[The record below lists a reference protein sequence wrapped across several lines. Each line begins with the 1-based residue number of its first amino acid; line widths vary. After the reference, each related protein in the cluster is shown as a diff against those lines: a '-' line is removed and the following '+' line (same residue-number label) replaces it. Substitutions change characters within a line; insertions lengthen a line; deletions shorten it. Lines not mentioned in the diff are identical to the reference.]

1 MLSSFLTYIEKQ
13 KLIAPKHTVLLA
25 VSGGID
31 SVVMVDLFHKAGL
44 KFAIAHCNFK
54 LRNTESNE
62 DEQFVKALAHKYNAA
77 FHVIKFKTAE
87 IAKKNK
93 ASIQVTARELRY
105 QWFEKIRI
113 ENKYATIATAH
124 HLNDSIETFL
134 INFTRG
140 TGISGL
146 HGILPKQ
153 GNIIRPLLFATKQ
166 EIQNYAKKH
175 KLIFRE
181 DSSNVSDK
189 YTRNKI
195 RHHIVPILK
204 EINPSFENAVAKGI
218 QQLIDTETIY
228 KNEIENKRS
237 SIVITKQNTT
247 VLSIKAL
254 KALTPLNAY
263 LYEFLKPFDFNST
276 TVEEIS
282 NALESESGKQFLSP
296 THRLVK
302 DREALI
308 IENIADKKIED
319 EVFIIKK
326 NQKTLLFNN
335 QQLKIKTVKA
345 EKVQLSNNALEA
357 FIDFDKLEFPL
368 TIRKW
373 KQGDTFY
380 PLGMKGKKKLSDFFI
395 DKKLSLYQ
403 KENTWVLTSGNKIVW
418 IVGLRLDDRFKLT
431 EKSTKILQINLPKNA
446 NN

>member
-1 MLSSFLTYIEKQ
+1 VLPSFLTYIEKQ

-44 KFAIAHCNFK
+44 KFAIAHCNFQ

-62 DEQFVKALAHKYNAA
+62 DEQFVKALAHKYNVA
-77 FHVIKFKTAE
+77 FHVIKFKTEE

-105 QWFEKIRI
+105 QWFEKIRT
-113 ENKYATIATAH
+113 EHKYATIVTAH

-166 EIQNYAKKH
+166 EIENYAKKH
-175 KLIFRE
+175 KLSFRE
-181 DSSNVSDK
+181 DSSNASDK

-204 EINPSFENAVAKGI
+204 EINPSFENAAEKAI
-218 QQLIDTETIY
+218 QFLIDTETIY
-228 KNEIENKRS
+228 KNEIENKRA
-237 SIVITKQNTT
+237 SIVITNQNTT
-247 VLSIKAL
+247 TLSIKAL

-276 TVEEIS
+276 TVEEIA
-282 NALESESGKQFLSP
+282 NALDNESGKQFLSP
-296 THRLVK
+296 THRLIKDRDVLLIEKSVK
-302 DREALI
+302 DESQTL
-308 IENIADKKIED
+308 EYT
-319 EVFIIKK
+319 IKK
-326 NQKTLLFNN
+326 NQKIIVFNN
-335 QQLKIKTVKA
+335 QQLEFKIKPADKA
-345 EKVQLSNNALEA
+345 KLSNNPSEA
-357 FIDFDKLEFPL
+357 FIDFEKLEFPL

-373 KQGDTFY
+373 KQGDSFY

-403 KENTWVLTSGNKIVW
+403 KENTWLLTSGNKIVW
-418 IVGLRLDDRFKLT
+418 IIGLRLDDRFKFT
-431 EKSTKILQINLPKNA
+431 EKTSKIVHIRLAQNTTN
-446 NN
+446 